1 MQLSEFIWI
10 YEGQENKTQNNINKD
25 VIKGMETF
33 LGKVIKQKPLE

>member
-10 YEGQENKTQNNINKD
+10 YEEQGQQNSNNINKD

-33 LGKVIKQKPLE
+33 LGKVIKQKS